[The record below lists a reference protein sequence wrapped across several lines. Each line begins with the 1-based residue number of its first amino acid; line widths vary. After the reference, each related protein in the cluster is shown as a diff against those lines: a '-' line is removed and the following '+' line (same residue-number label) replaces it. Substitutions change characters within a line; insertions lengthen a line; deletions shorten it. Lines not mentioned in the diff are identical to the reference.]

1 MVRDGHVRDFMDEVQ
16 IPHVHSVIMVMYIIQ
31 QRIVVIQ
38 NVELD
43 LPQVMESV

>member
-1 MVRDGHVRDFMDEVQ
+1 MVRDGHVRDFMDEAQ
-16 IPHVHSVIMVMYIIQ
+16 TLHAHSVIMGIYITQ

-43 LPQVMESV
+43 IRCTMDIV

>member
-1 MVRDGHVRDFMDEVQ
+1 MERDGNVNDFMDDLLILLVL
-16 IPHVHSVIMVMYIIQ
+16 SVIMVIYIIQ
-31 QRIVVIQ
+31 LQIVVIQ

>member
-16 IPHVHSVIMVMYIIQ
+16 TLHVHSVIMVIYIIQ
-31 QRIVVIQ
+31 LQIVVIQ

-43 LPQVMESV
+43 ILYIMDTV

>member
-16 IPHVHSVIMVMYIIQ
+16 TLHVHCVIMVMYIIQ
-31 QRIVVIQ
+31 QQIVVIQ

-43 LPQVMESV
+43 IPCTMDIV

>member
-16 IPHVHSVIMVMYIIQ
+16 TLHVHSVIMVIYITQ
-31 QRIVVIQ
+31 QQIVVIQ